1 VRREVDPLSA
11 SESDDDTQ
19 EVLIGLSLNGDDGDL
34 GDQPLASNNGASA
47 PDAVNNETGAEID
60 DAELDALFGESG
72 PLTDA
77 PQSPY
82 PDSASRSPYPDSPR
96 GVVVDTIET
105 GSHEVLP
112 AVQETAPAPATR
124 PSRVPAVGS
133 LEGDVVVLAEP
144 SGGALVAPRKIGT
157 LERRR
162 RVKLQARRVRRIVR
176 HVEPW
181 SVMKMSIIFYA
192 CLWVILLVAGVV
204 VWSVADSAGVID
216 SLEKQIRD
224 YFVLETFELNA
235 NEVLRGYAFGGAAFA
250 LAGTAFNVLMCL
262 LFNLI
267 SDLVGGLRV
276 TMIEEETARPRPV
289 RRVRRQ
295 RPVR

>member
-1 VRREVDPLSA
+1 VRREVDPVSA
-11 SESDDDTQ
+11 SSGGDEDTQ
-19 EVLIGLSLNGDDGDL
+19 EVLLGLSV
-34 GDQPLASNNGASA
+34 
-47 PDAVNNETGAEID
+47 DATDTAGGGSDTID
-60 DAELDALFGESG
+60 DAELEALFGDTSDPAAG
-72 PLTDA
+72 LVSDA
-77 PQSPY
+77 P
-82 PDSASRSPYPDSPR
+82 DRSPYPDSPR
-96 GVVVDTIET
+96 AESPYPDAVPVT
-105 GSHEVLP
+105 GAPSSAVTDALPVRPAP
-112 AVQETAPAPATR
+112 AVPAPAPA
-124 PSRVPAVGS
+124 RVPAVGAV
-133 LEGDVVVLAEP
+133 EGDVMVLAEP
-144 SGGALVAPRKIGT
+144 ASGALVAPRKIGA

-216 SLEKQIRD
+216 SLETQIKD
-224 YFVLETFELNA
+224 YFVLDTFELNA

-250 LAGTAFNVLMCL
+250 IAGTAFNVLMCL

-289 RRVRRQ
+289 RRVRRP
-295 RPVR
+295 RPTR

>member
-1 VRREVDPLSA
+1 MNGDSA
-11 SESDDDTQ
+11 GAADGVPTATNEGGDATIDDD
-19 EVLIGLSLNGDDGDL
+19 
-34 GDQPLASNNGASA
+34 
-47 PDAVNNETGAEID
+47 
-60 DAELDALFGESG
+60 ELEALFGESG
-72 PLTDA
+72 A
-77 PQSPY
+77 PGHESVPVVGRESAPIASPY
-82 PDSASRSPYPDSPR
+82 PDASPSSPYPDAR
-96 GVVVDTIET
+96 GQALDTAESAVVDA
-105 GSHEVLP
+105 LP
-112 AVQETAPAPATR
+112 VRQGPGPVPAAR

-133 LEGDVVVLAEP
+133 LEGDVMVLAEP
-144 SGGALVAPRKIGT
+144 TGGALVSPRKIGT

-204 VWSVADSAGVID
+204 VWGAADSAGVID

-224 YFVLETFELNA
+224 YFVLQTFELNA
-235 NEVLRGYAFGGAAFA
+235 NEVFQGYAFGGLAFA
-250 LAGTAFNVLMCL
+250 IAGTAFNVLMCL

-289 RRVRRQ
+289 RRVRR
-295 RPVR
+295 RR